1 MRIKKIIVKKSKI
14 PVLEIF
20 LRAYFFISIVI
31 VVLFLILFFNTG
43 YWGNYKNQFL
53 NRLYTSS
60 VINYKYLPE
69 IVYKNIRAKFY
80 KLPYINLN
88 ISFQNQLNLEKQR
101 IDALKSFSYDKERTP
116 FKEVNAS
123 INYNNQ
129 RYGTDLRIK
138 GDRKS
143 HWFEKD
149 RTSYKLDLKKNK
161 KILGM
166 EKFSLQKPRV
176 RNYIHEWIFFE
187 LIGELDLIKLN
198 YMFVDL
204 SINGSDPKLFALEE
218 GFDKILVER
227 NKKRNGPIFS
237 LHEEFTREI
246 KKAKFEVYNKKFWL
260 NDENLKFTQI
270 ARKKLE
276 IFFKNDQ
283 KTIEIFD
290 IDKWAKFFAITD
302 LNYYPHAR
310 AAKSVKFFYNPIS
323 SLFEPIG
330 FDAHRSVPN
339 FSKYIKKWGDF
350 PIQNSFQD
358 ALNCK
363 KSLDNCLKG
372 GSRVGGNYLVYRFFF
387 DDSGNLNKEF
397 YKKYRKNLLN
407 ITSKKFL
414 DNFFSERKNE
424 IEKINSLIY
433 GDYFFAD
440 HNYFYGPGLYYF
452 SKNDIYL
459 RAENLKNF
467 FKTNINKIF
476 VEQEG
481 NNIIINNI
489 LNNNLE
495 LRLTLIEC
503 EDLLTSQKFIFSI
516 DKKINKEFTYFDLT
530 NLSKNLKLKCLNIT
544 FSNSKGNNFDKIV
557 HQNLDYDIKKFTELG
572 KNLFKQY
579 FNIKNQN
586 IFLKE
591 KNTVIDTDIFIPENF
606 IVHILP
612 GQKIKLEN
620 NSFIFSNSAWKVD
633 GSDEKIIISGTKKN
647 FGGGI
652 LINDKKNSSLFKNVE
667 ISYLSG
673 PKQIVSDSDNKL
685 FTNKINYI
693 EGKINT
699 FNKEMVEIEN
709 NEIQYNLNYILYGSL
724 NFSNTEVH
732 LNKVSFKKICS
743 EDALNIISSKFLIEN
758 VYFEENCS
766 DSIDIDFG
774 NGEISN
780 ANFDY
785 IGNDAIDF
793 SGSVAELNN
802 IFLKNVGDK
811 LISVGENS
819 LVRIKNLT
827 GNNSYVGIASKDG
840 SLTNLEDVRMNNI
853 KIGLAAYIKKDEYNA
868 GKIIAKKILINNS
881 KINWLTDQK
890 STIILDQEKLNSKT
904 NSIIPII
911 YNKEE
916 NLIYSKN

>member
-1 MRIKKIIVKKSKI
+1 MRIKKIIKKKKRI
-14 PVLEIF
+14 PTLEIF
-20 LRAYFFISIVI
+20 LRAYFFISIFILVA
-31 VVLFLILFFNTG
+31 FLILFFNTG
-43 YWGNYKNQFL
+43 YWSNYKNQFL

-60 VINYKYLPE
+60 VINYMYFPE
-69 IVYKNIRAKFY
+69 IVYKNIKAKFY
-80 KLPYINLN
+80 QVPEIDLN
-88 ISFQNQLNLEKQR
+88 ISFKNQLNLEKQR
-101 IDALKSFSYDKERTP
+101 IDALKSFSYNKERKQ

-129 RYGTDLRIK
+129 QYRTDLRIK
-138 GDRKS
+138 GDRNS

-149 RTSYKLDLKKNK
+149 RTSYKLNLKGKK

-166 EKFSLQKPRV
+166 RKFSLQKPRV

-198 YMFVDL
+198 YKFIDL
-204 SINGSDPKLFALEE
+204 SINGSDPKLFVLEE
-218 GFDKILVER
+218 GFDKVLVER

-237 LHEEFTREI
+237 LYEEFTGEI
-246 KKAKFEVYNKKFWL
+246 KKVKFEVYNKNFWL
-260 NDENLKFTQI
+260 NDENLKFTQVT
-270 ARKKLE
+270 RKKLE
-276 IFFKNDQ
+276 NFIKNDNE
-283 KTIEIFD
+283 TIEIFD
-290 IDKWAKFFAITD
+290 IDQWAKFFAITD

-310 AAKSVKFFYNPIS
+310 ISKSVKFFYNPVS

-339 FSKYIKKWGDF
+339 FSKYIANWNDL
-350 PIQNSFQD
+350 PVQNSFQD

-363 KSLDNCLKG
+363 KNLNNCIKNETRLT
-372 GSRVGGNYLVYRFFF
+372 GSYLVYRFFF
-387 DDSGNLNKEF
+387 DNNGNLNEKF
-397 YKKYRKNLLN
+397 YKNYRKHLLK

-414 DNFFSERKNE
+414 DNFFSERENQ

-433 GDYFFAD
+433 GDYFFVD

-452 SKNDIYL
+452 SKKDIYL
-459 RAENLKNF
+459 RAESLKNF
-467 FKTNINKIF
+467 FNTNINKIF
-476 VEQEG
+476 AEQEG
-481 NNIIINNI
+481 NKIIINNT

-503 EDLLTSQKFIFSI
+503 EDLSTSQKFIFSI
-516 DKKINKEFTYFDLT
+516 DKNINKEFTYFDLT
-530 NLSKNLKLKCLNIT
+530 TLSKNLKLKCSNIT
-544 FSNSKGNNFDKIV
+544 FSNSQGNNFNKIIL
-557 HQNLDYDIKKFTELG
+557 QNLNYDIKKFTELD

-579 FNIKNQN
+579 FNIKNKN

-591 KNTVIDTDIFIPENF
+591 KNTLIDKNILIPENF

-612 GQKIKLEN
+612 GQKIILKN
-620 NSFIFSNSAWKVD
+620 NSFIFSNSAWNVD
-633 GSDEKIIISGTKKN
+633 GSDEKIIISGTKNN

-673 PKQIVSDSDNKL
+673 PKKIISDSDNKL

-699 FNKEMVEIEN
+699 FNKQLVEFGN
-709 NEIQYNLNYILYGSL
+709 NEIVYNLNYILYGSL
-724 NFSNTEVH
+724 NFSNTEVKF
-732 LNKVSFKKICS
+732 NNVKFKKICS
-743 EDALNIISSKFLIEN
+743 EDVLNIISSKFLIEN
-758 VYFEENCS
+758 VYFSENCS

-774 NGEISN
+774 NGKINN
-780 ANFDY
+780 ANFDNV
-785 IGNDAIDF
+785 GNDAIDF
-793 SGSVAELNN
+793 SGSVVEVNN
-802 IFLKNVGDK
+802 IFMSNVGDK

-819 LVRIKNLT
+819 SVRIKNLT

-840 SLTNLEDVRMNNI
+840 SITDLKDVRI
-853 KIGLAAYIKKDEYNA
+853 KNVTIGLAAYIKKNEYSV
-868 GKIIAKKILINNS
+868 GKIVANKILIQNS
-881 KINWLTDQK
+881 KINWLTDQN
-890 STIILDQEKLNSKT
+890 STIILDQKELSSKT